1 MVTLVYSSFNDVH
14 WQKATGVRSTIVIQ
28 IMALVSFSVP
38 DFLHESE

>member
-1 MVTLVYSSFNDVH
+1 MVTLRYVSFKDVH
-14 WQKATGVRSTIVIQ
+14 RQKAKGVRSTIVIQ